1 MMIMSMQSS
10 RWSKSGVALEGGV
23 KQTVEEYLRDG
34 GTITKCAPKRA
45 GQVLEGALVI
55 DGETFS
61 VIPSGTEAVPQMNRV
76 SLAQYDMGLSE
87 AIQPYHHLA
96 WRDIEREQAPR
107 EVRARWDGRWAEPDE
122 IDYTEQ

>member
-1 MMIMSMQSS
+1 MMKSYMS
-10 RWSKSGVALEGGV
+10 WSAPVNVEKVH

-34 GTITKCAPKRA
+34 GKITKCPSKRA
-45 GQVLEGALVI
+45 AQVMEGALVI

-76 SLAQYDMGLSE
+76 SLAQYDMGMQE

-96 WRDIEREQAPR
+96 WRDIERESAPSV
-107 EVRARWDGRWAEPDE
+107 VRKQWDGRWAEPDE
-122 IDYTEQ
+122 IDMVEYDR

>member
-1 MMIMSMQSS
+1 MVMSKRSS
-10 RWSKSGVALEGGV
+10 QKSKSGIAREGIR
-23 KQTVEEYLRDG
+23 KQTVEEYLHSG
-34 GTITKCAPKRA
+34 GTVTKCAPKRA
-45 GQVLEGALVI
+45 RQVLDGALVI

-61 VIPSGTEAVPQMNRV
+61 VIPSGTEAVPQLNRV